1 MPKVLLVEDDQNM
14 VALLCTLLKMEKF
27 EVVAAEADAD
37 FLALVSQES
46 PDALL
51 MDVHLNGLNGLDV
64 VRALRADSRFDDLH
78 IVMTSGLDM
87 REECLRSGANAFLLK
102 PFMPDDLIALLR
114 DGGA

>member
-37 FLALVSQES
+37 FLALVSRES

-64 VRALRADSRFDDLH
+64 VRALRADSRFNDLR

-87 REECLRSGANAFLLK
+87 REECLRSGANAFLLQ